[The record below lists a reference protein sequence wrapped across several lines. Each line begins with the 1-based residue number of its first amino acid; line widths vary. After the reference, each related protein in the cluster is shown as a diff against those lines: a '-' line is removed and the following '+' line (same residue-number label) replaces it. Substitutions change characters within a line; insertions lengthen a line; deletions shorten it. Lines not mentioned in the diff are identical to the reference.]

1 MRLLFYTKLGL
12 VLSVL
17 SILAGAFVRA
27 TGSGDGCGATW
38 PTCKGKIIPTLAD
51 TSEIIEF
58 SHRSVSGVLLI
69 VTLYIFINSRK
80 LEKNSIARTAVNYL
94 TFFVLFEALIGA
106 VIVVFEW
113 VGLNSSLPR
122 IIAVPIHLVNTF
134 GLLASYVILY
144 KILENKLDSI
154 KNLWDRNFII
164 ISIFFLLTG
173 ATGSITALADVLYPS
188 ASFYEGFMDDFDK
201 TSELL
206 TRLRIFHPI
215 VSTILSIGLYIE
227 SKQLQ
232 ERFNINTNFL
242 KFLIF
247 AAIFLGVTNVLSNIV
262 LFLSIFHLA
271 MADLLWI
278 TYIYVSC
285 LLYTSPSPRDR
296 QKSRMPSSA

>member
-38 PTCKGKIIPTLAD
+38 PTCKGKIIPTLSD

-154 KNLWDRNFII
+154 KNLWDRNFVI
-164 ISIFFLLTG
+164 ISILFELSPLFIKPPIFQLYIPCSWPLERC
-173 ATGSITALADVLYPS
+173 SIVCMDALNVFTALEPA
-188 ASFYEGFMDDFDK
+188 F
-201 TSELL
+201 
-206 TRLRIFHPI
+206 
-215 VSTILSIGLYIE
+215 
-227 SKQLQ
+227 
-232 ERFNINTNFL
+232 IN
-242 KFLIF
+242 
-247 AAIFLGVTNVLSNIV
+247 
-262 LFLSIFHLA
+262 LA
-271 MADLLWI
+271 
-278 TYIYVSC
+278 
-285 LLYTSPSPRDR
+285 
-296 QKSRMPSSA
+296 

>member
-38 PTCKGKIIPTLAD
+38 PTCKGRIIPSLSD

-58 SHRSVSGVLLI
+58 SHRGISGILLI
-69 VTLYIFINSRK
+69 VTLYIFVNSRK
-80 LEKNSIARTAVNYL
+80 LEKGSIARRAANYL

-106 VIVVFEW
+106 VIVIFEW

-122 IIAVPIHLVNTF
+122 IVAVPIHLVNTF
-134 GLLASYVILY
+134 GLLASYVILF

-164 ISIFFLLTG
+164 ISILFLLTG

-188 ASFYEGFMDDFDK
+188 ASFIEGFLDDFDR
-201 TSELL
+201 TSEVL

-215 VSTILSIGLYIE
+215 VSTILSIALYIE

-232 ERFNINTNFL
+232 KRFDINTNFL

-247 AAIFLGVTNVLSNIV
+247 AAVFLGVANVLSNIV

-271 MADLLWI
+271 LADLLWI
-278 TYIYVSC
+278 TYIYVS
-285 LLYTSPSPRDR
+285 LDKAKNNLSIN
-296 QKSRMPSSA
+296 